1 MAGEFELH
9 EADATDLVRAIETS
23 RVTSEALTRSYLA
36 RIAAFDK
43 AGPAINAIISIND
56 NAIDDARA
64 LDTSFK
70 REGLVGPL
78 HGVPI
83 VLKDNFDTACA
94 PTTAGSLALEKHR
107 PARDAHVVQRLKK
120 AGAII
125 LGKANLHEFALG
137 GTTASSLGGQT
148 RNPYDLERT
157 PGGSSGGTGAA
168 VAANFCA
175 AGMGSDT
182 VNSIRS
188 PASAQSLVGLRP
200 TRGLVSRSG
209 VVPVSGTQD
218 AVGPIVRSVRDA
230 ARMLDAIAGY
240 DAADAATAW
249 SAGRAGGS
257 YFRSLDGRTLDGLRI
272 GVCTRLFGQ
281 SAEHDEV
288 SRAVMRALG
297 LMEKAGAR
305 LIDMARLD
313 LDVPALVEE
322 VDVQKYEFKR
332 AIDEYLSNS
341 PGAPIGSLE
350 QLVAS
355 GKFLPRIGDFLR
367 TANAVEDFRHDADYC
382 RRRVR
387 ITELQDTLMGAMA
400 EQRIDILAYPLQRC
414 LAAPIADLAQP
425 ERNGIVAGLSGFPA
439 IDVPAGFSSATR
451 TAPLGVPIG
460 MDLLGRPWSEQ
471 MLLDAA
477 FALETASRVRAA
489 PQSTPPL

>member
-1 MAGEFELH
+1 MAGDFELH

-56 NAIDDARA
+56 HAIDDARA
-64 LDTSFK
+64 LDVSLR

-78 HGVPI
+78 HGVP
-83 VLKDNFDTACA
+83 VLLKDNFDTACA
-94 PTTAGSLALEKHR
+94 PTTAGSLALGKHR
-107 PARDAHVVQRLKK
+107 PAQDAYVVKRLKK

-125 LGKANLHEFALG
+125 LGKANLHELALG

-188 PASAQSLVGLRP
+188 PASAQNLVGFRP
-200 TRGLVSRSG
+200 TRGLVGRSG
-209 VVPVSGTQD
+209 VVPVSPTQD
-218 AVGPIVRSVRDA
+218 VVGPIARSVRDA

-249 SAGRAGGS
+249 SAGRTGDG
-257 YFRSLDGRTLDGLRI
+257 YFRSLDRGTLDGLRI
-272 GVCTRLFGQ
+272 GICTCLFGR
-281 SAEHDEV
+281 SSEHDDV
-288 SRAVMRALG
+288 NRVVMSALA
-297 LMEKAGAR
+297 LMEKCGAR
-305 LIDMARLD
+305 LVDMAELD
-313 LDVPALVEE
+313 LDVPSLVEE
-322 VDVQKYEFKR
+322 LDVQKYEFKD
-332 AIDEYLSNS
+332 AIDAYLSRS
-341 PGAPIGSLE
+341 PGAPVRSLDE
-350 QLVAS
+350 LIAS
-355 GKFLPRIGDFLR
+355 QKFLPGIGDFLHR
-367 TANAVEDFRHDADYC
+367 ANAVQAFRHDADYC

-387 ITELQDTLMGAMA
+387 IAALQDTLMGAMA
-400 EQRIDILAYPLQRC
+400 GQGVDMLAYPLQRR
-414 LAAPIADLAQP
+414 LAAPIADRTQP

-451 TAPLGVPIG
+451 AAPVGVPIG
-460 MDLLGRPWSEQ
+460 LDLLGRPWSEQ

-477 FALETASRVRAA
+477 FALETASRVRVA
-489 PQSTPPL
+489 PRSTPAL